1 MPGSDRPRIGVFAG
15 RLRVSR
21 TAATCGTH
29 ERRAAQL
36 CETHH
41 VSEVKQLA
49 ALARIQ
55 ELLTGHG
62 IDYWLFG
69 GWAVDFHAGVV
80 TRVHDDLDI
89 AVWLN
94 DHSRIGELLAAD
106 RWRHAPEQHED
117 GYTGYERG
125 GLRLEL
131 AFLERSE
138 DGHIYTPTQA
148 GRMAWPDGTFEG
160 DVVQLL
166 GVRARVITLR
176 ALKAD
181 KAETRGDPVVAAK
194 DRADLASL
202 SRFT

>member
-94 DHSRIGELLAAD
+94 DHSRIAALLAAD
-106 RWRHAPEQHED
+106 RWRHAPEQYED
-117 GYTGYERG
+117 GHTGYERG

-138 DGHIYTPTQA
+138 DGHVYTPTRA
-148 GRMAWPDGTFEG
+148 GRVAWPTGRS
-160 DVVQLL
+160 
-166 GVRARVITLR
+166 RAMLYSCS
-176 ALKAD
+176 
-181 KAETRGDPVVAAK
+181 ECGQG
-194 DRADLASL
+194 
-202 SRFT
+202 